1 MLALLMFVLGGVVFW
16 KLGRRYQ
23 DFQELMLARRISKLV
38 VQREKFAKEQVEY
51 EKWERD
57 DARISKVTKQI
68 DREIEEEL
76 TQ

>member
-1 MLALLMFVLGGVVFW
+1 MLAVLMFILGGFIGW
-16 KLGRRYQ
+16 KVGRRYQ

-38 VQREKFAKEQVEY
+38 VQREKFSKEQAEY

-57 DARISKVTKQI
+57 DERISKVN
-68 DREIEEEL
+68 RRMEEEL

>member
-1 MLALLMFVLGGVVFW
+1 MLALLTFVLGGILFW

-38 VQREKFAKEQVEY
+38 AQREKFSKEQAEY

-57 DARISKVTKQI
+57 DDRIGKVNKK
-68 DREIEEEL
+68 IEGEL
-76 TQ
+76 YESL

>member
-1 MLALLMFVLGGVVFW
+1 MLALLMFVLGGFVGW
-16 KLGRRYQ
+16 KVGRRYQ

-57 DARISKVTKQI
+57 DARIGKVNKQI
-68 DREIEEEL
+68 EEVI
-76 TQ
+76 Q

>member
-1 MLALLMFVLGGVVFW
+1 MLAVLMFILGGFVGW
-16 KLGRRYQ
+16 KVGRRYQ

-38 VQREKFAKEQVEY
+38 VQREKFSKEQAEY

-57 DARISKVTKQI
+57 DERISKVN
-68 DREIEEEL
+68 RRMEEEL

>member
-1 MLALLMFVLGGVVFW
+1 MLALLTFVLGGILFW

-38 VQREKFAKEQVEY
+38 AQREKFSKEQSEY

-57 DARISKVTKQI
+57 DERIGKLNRK
-68 DREIEEEL
+68 IESEL
-76 TQ
+76 TE

>member
-1 MLALLMFVLGGVVFW
+1 MVALLMFILGGIVGW
-16 KLGRRYQ
+16 KVGRRYQ

-38 VQREKFAKEQVEY
+38 VQRDKFTKEQVEY

-57 DARISKVTKQI
+57 DARIGKVNRK
-68 DREIEEEL
+68 IEEEL